1 MTDHLS
7 FQEHG
12 RSQASSSGTG
22 AWRLRYAPGEW
33 LVCVGRRVVV
43 VLRRTPECS
52 SDVMA
57 ALWPDVEA
65 AAGRDDALAALARHG
80 LDTQPD
86 LAVAVA
92 ADGFSRCLLRGRIQV
107 RELGRAGLLAD
118 GTGRTDFV
126 EVDSHGALLRV
137 EFGEPAGNDPLL
149 LPLGLG
155 VALCS
160 SLTLALRPDAEAA
173 APSAAPSAA
182 ADAPRKTRSAALLHS
197 LYDAPA
203 AAAVGAAAA
212 AAPIAALG
220 GQADTPP
227 AAPLPAATAPEEPAG
242 AADAPVDEPEVE
254 SKSTEEVTPGEPAPD
269 EQVGT
274 GVSDDQGREPPA
286 ESGVTETEPADSRA
300 DAAAPT
306 GDQEHGAVP
315 AETDAPAEETSSGA
329 PDQAGDEGV
338 DESVDDG
345 SRVGSSPVD
354 DQGGETPSSASE
366 QEGGGAAESH
376 PDAGAAP
383 VVTTPAPGTASPAEE
398 ASTPAGHHRDW
409 SAASPEVLEQIAAA
423 SRQPAQEPSAP
434 EPPDSGAPTLELP
447 RADESSEPPRPG
459 SSPIAEH
466 ELPQAP
472 AAAET
477 EQPESAGHADSGRA
491 GEQEPE
497 QTDDADEA
505 ADWMPGEWTSET
517 DLGDHPAPDAFMYEK
532 TELLAPRTGPS
543 RSTGVRGDRAG
554 TDELDEQAIPL
565 PPATPEP
572 ALPAAG
578 TLPSLPGTG
587 LRWDEPELEPRAP
600 SAAQA
605 EKPDEDAPH
614 PAAEL
619 SGERPV
625 PESAGASEL
634 GRSDELREA
643 AEWPE
648 QAPVR
653 EQDHA
658 APVSWHAS
666 DSESE
671 PEAQREP
678 QPEPAVQPQA
688 GRESEPA
695 AQWGPEPES
704 QVQREPQPEP
714 QAQREPQPEPAVQPE
729 SAVQPE
735 PEPQPEPT
743 SSPSRRSADEPVLAA
758 PPTADSVLA
767 QFCPNGH
774 PNRPGIGLCRVCGLT
789 VPDVAPQPVQRPLLA
804 DLVTSGGQVIQLDGP
819 VLIGRAP
826 RSQPGEDAAVLRV
839 QSPHHDIS
847 RTHVRVAPHE
857 WDIAVTDMNSTNGT
871 IVFEVG
877 NDPVR
882 LGSGDTVVVG
892 LGTVIDLGDGQ
903 QVSIEAPR
911 G

>member
-329 PDQAGDEGV
+329 LDQAGDEGV
-338 DESVDDG
+338 DEPVDDG
-345 SRVGSSPVD
+345 SRVGGSPVD

-366 QEGGGAAESH
+366 QEGGGA
-376 PDAGAAP
+376 
-383 VVTTPAPGTASPAEE
+383 AEE

-447 RADESSEPPRPG
+447 RADESSEPPQPG

-466 ELPQAP
+466 DLPHAP

-497 QTDDADEA
+497 QADDADEA

-578 TLPSLPGTG
+578 TLPSLPDTG
-587 LRWDEPELEPRAP
+587 SRWDEPELEPRVT

-625 PESAGASEL
+625 PESAGASEP

-658 APVSWHAS
+658 APGAGHA
-666 DSESE
+666 SE
-671 PEAQREP
+671 PEPETQREPQPEPQVQPQAAREPESAAQREP
-678 QPEPAVQPQA
+678 QPE
-688 GRESEPA
+688 
-695 AQWGPEPES
+695 
-704 QVQREPQPEP
+704 PEP

-729 SAVQPE
+729 
-735 PEPQPEPT
+735 PEPQP
-743 SSPSRRSADEPVLAA
+743 EPVLAA